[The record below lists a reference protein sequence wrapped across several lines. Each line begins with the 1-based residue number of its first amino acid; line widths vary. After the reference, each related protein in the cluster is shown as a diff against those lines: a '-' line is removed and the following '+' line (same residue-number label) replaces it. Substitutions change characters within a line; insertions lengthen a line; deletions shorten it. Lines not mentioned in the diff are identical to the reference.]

1 LGQIIPRIKLEDLLE
16 SLRPHPDP
24 DPWLEQ
30 YTTPT
35 EVAAEML
42 FTAAYVYDDIED
54 KVVADLGCGTGR
66 LGIGALLL
74 GAQYVIGVDI
84 DPRAV
89 AVALKNA
96 EIAEVS
102 SRCYLVSSDVA
113 TLRGVF
119 DTVLMNPPF
128 GTKHRHRDVM
138 FLSEA
143 LRLARS
149 VYSIHKS
156 STRQFIK
163 GFIQRRGG
171 KVSSLLQM
179 ELEIPWMF
187 DFHEKVRKSVTVD
200 LYRIARVDQRVY

>member
-1 LGQIIPRIKLEDLLE
+1 MGQIIPRIKIEGMLEC
-16 SLRPHPDP
+16 LRPHPDP

-30 YTTPT
+30 YTTPA

-42 FTAAYVYDDIED
+42 FTAAYVHDDIED

-74 GAQYVIGVDI
+74 GAQHVIGVDI
-84 DPRAV
+84 DPRAIE
-89 AVALKNA
+89 VALKNA
-96 EIAEVS
+96 EIAKVS
-102 SRCYLVSSDVA
+102 NRCCLVSGDV
-113 TLRGVF
+113 TSLRGVF

-128 GTKHRHRDVM
+128 GTRHRHRDVM

-156 STRQFIK
+156 STRRFVT

>member
-1 LGQIIPRIKLEDLLE
+1 LGRIIPRIELEKMLGQL
-16 SLRPHPDP
+16 SPHPDP

-30 YTTPT
+30 YTTPA

-54 KVVADLGCGTGR
+54 KLVADLGCGTGR
-66 LGIGALLL
+66 LGIGAFLL
-74 GAQYVIGVDI
+74 GARDIVGVDI

-89 AVALKNA
+89 AVAIENA
-96 EIAEVS
+96 EAADVLDCCHWVLGDVS
-102 SRCYLVSSDVA
+102 S
-113 TLRGVF
+113 LRGVF

-128 GTKHRHRDVM
+128 GTRRRHLDVR

-143 LRLARS
+143 LRLADS

-163 GFIQRRGG
+163 DFIRRRGG
-171 KVSSLLQM
+171 RVSTLLQM
-179 ELEIPWMF
+179 DLEIPWMF
-187 DFHEKVRKSVTVD
+187 DFHEKARRSVTVD
-200 LYRIARVDQRVY
+200 IYRIVKPDQRVY